1 MPTNNVFTHF
11 PFLKPELTLTVF
23 ESPHWLVLTSKDKC
37 LVTCRD
43 HGLIWSCVSLCTSEW
58 SSKMCGKNHRLTYLI
73 TYIYVCVNKNIYIP
87 TSLHRITSIDIPLRS
102 KFVYIYC
109 IHNMFSI
116 GEWWVTSKL
125 IRQCPNSCNK
135 TMEGFPTRSPFQV
148 TWPNVTIIH
157 HYITQTH
164 TALVDVQQSTRIM
177 HLTKKM

>member
-1 MPTNNVFTHF
+1 MPTDNVFTHF

-58 SSKMCGKNHRLTYLI
+58 SSKMCGKNHRLTYLN
-73 TYIYVCVNKNIYIP
+73 TYIYLYVNKNIYTDI
-87 TSLHRITSIDIPLRS
+87 ITSYYIDRYTTSIKVCL
-102 KFVYIYC
+102 YIYIYF
-109 IHNMFSI
+109 IHYLFSI

-135 TMEGFPTRSPFQV
+135 TMGGFPTKSPFQV
-148 TWPNVTIIH
+148 TWPNVTVIH
-157 HYITQTH
+157 HYINTDTH
-164 TALVDVQQSTRIM
+164 TR
-177 HLTKKM
+177 H